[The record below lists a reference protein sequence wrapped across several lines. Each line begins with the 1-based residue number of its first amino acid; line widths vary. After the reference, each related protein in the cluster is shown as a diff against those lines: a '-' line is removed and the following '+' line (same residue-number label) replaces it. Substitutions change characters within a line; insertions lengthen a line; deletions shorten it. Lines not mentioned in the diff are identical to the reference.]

1 MAGSPAYLILVGW
14 GLLFTL
20 MLVTIAA
27 RADGVACATDEKTGD
42 VYAVKGSIINIRQGP
57 GTEFE
62 RVIDIEAS
70 EKLGTTEYAKV
81 SKGHIVRVNCRQ
93 GNWSQINVLSPDW
106 LRKSH
111 RGWVMS
117 RFISRTALRMP
128 TKIDRATIEWPML
141 NSEKPGMDAMG
152 AMLR

>member
-1 MAGSPAYLILVGW
+1 MLIQWRW

-20 MLVTIAA
+20 MLVSIGA
-27 RADGVACATDEKTGD
+27 RADAVTCATDEKTGD
-42 VYAVKGSIINIRQGP
+42 VYAVNGSIINIRQGP

-62 RVIDIEAS
+62 RVVDIEVS
-70 EKLGTTEYAKV
+70 EKLGTTQYAKV
-81 SKGHIVRVNCRQ
+81 SKGNIVRVNCRQ

-117 RFISRTALRMP
+117 RFLS
-128 TKIDRATIEWPML
+128 K
-141 NSEKPGMDAMG
+141 
-152 AMLR
+152 